1 VSFWLQPK
9 IWPSAPSYQ
18 HQGPFVSSCPRNMV
32 TNELLKFI
40 NRSPPLSGAF
50 SRCGEVVTVK
60 IRIVLNPNRAA

>member
-1 VSFWLQPK
+1 
-9 IWPSAPSYQ
+9 
-18 HQGPFVSSCPRNMV
+18 MV